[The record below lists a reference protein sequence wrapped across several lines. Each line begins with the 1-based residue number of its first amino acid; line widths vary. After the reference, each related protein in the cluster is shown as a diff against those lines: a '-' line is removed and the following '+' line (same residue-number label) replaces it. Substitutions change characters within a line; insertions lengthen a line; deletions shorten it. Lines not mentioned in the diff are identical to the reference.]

1 MNELLK
7 KLLDANFLTEETK
20 QQIEEAVKSDLEALI
35 AETKAA
41 TEAEVKTELAE
52 QWLETRDQLI
62 EAIDLKVTD
71 MVTEEFKELEGDVL
85 SFRDLEVE
93 YAEKLSE
100 AKAGMVESYKADL
113 AGLVENLDS
122 FLASKLEAELTELKE
137 DLEVAKQNKIGQAMF
152 EHFAEL
158 YKTKFITES
167 DVSKELEAVKA
178 ELTAMTAKLNEATM
192 NKARLERTVKM
203 ETVLSAL
210 SGGQRELM
218 ETILSGVRTEDLERS
233 YEKYISR
240 VLKESQAPT
249 EKEGKV
255 LAEGN
260 TDVTDKTGVVKTGDI
275 AITESTVPTE
285 EPAKKQ
291 LAESEKVRLQ
301 RLAGII

>member
-7 KLLDANFLTEETK
+7 KLLDANFLTEDTK

-62 EAIDLKVTD
+62 EAIDLKLAE
-71 MVTEEFKELEGDVL
+71 MVTAEFKELSEDIQA
-85 SFRDLEVE
+85 FRGLEVE
-93 YAEKLSE
+93 YAEKLTE
-100 AKAGMVESYKADL
+100 AKTGMVESYKADL

-122 FLASKLEAELTELKE
+122 FLTQKLEAEVAELKE

-152 EHFAEL
+152 EHFAGL
-158 YKTKFITES
+158 YKEKFITES

-178 ELTAMTAKLNEATM
+178 ELNTMTAKLNEATA
-192 NKARLERTVKM
+192 NRAKLERTVKM
-203 ETVLSAL
+203 ESVLAPL

-249 EKEGKV
+249 EKEDKV
-255 LAEGN
+255 LAEGK
-260 TDVTDKTGVVKTGDI
+260 TEGTETGVVKTGDNPL
-275 AITESTVPTE
+275 TENASSTE

-301 RLAGII
+301 RLAGIL

>member
-71 MVTEEFKELEGDVL
+71 MVSEEFKELEGDVL

-122 FLASKLEAELTELKE
+122 FLDSKLQAEVEELKE
-137 DLEVAKQNKIGQAMF
+137 DLAIAKQNKIGQAMF
-152 EHFAEL
+152 EHFADL
-158 YKTKFITES
+158 YKTKFIAES

-178 ELTAMTAKLNEATM
+178 ELTAMTAKLNETTM
-192 NKARLERTVKM
+192 NKAKLERTVKM
-203 ETVLSAL
+203 ESVLSAL
-210 SGGQRELM
+210 NGGQRELM

-249 EKEGKV
+249 EKEDKV
-255 LAEGN
+255 LAEGK
-260 TDVTDKTGVVKTGDI
+260 TDVTDKTGVVKTGDT
-275 AITESTVPTE
+275 AITESTVSTE

>member
-41 TEAEVKTELAE
+41 TEAEVKTDLAE

-62 EAIDLKVTD
+62 EAIDLKLVE
-71 MVTEEFKELEGDVL
+71 MVAEEFKELEGDVL

-93 YAEKLSE
+93 YAEKLTE

-122 FLASKLEAELTELKE
+122 FLDSKLKAEVEELKE
-137 DLEVAKQNKIGQAMF
+137 DLAIAKQNKIGQAMF
-152 EHFAEL
+152 EHFADL
-158 YKTKFITES
+158 YKTKFIAES

-178 ELTAMTAKLNEATM
+178 ELSAMTAKLNETTM
-192 NKARLERTVKM
+192 NKAKLERTVKM
-203 ETVLSAL
+203 ESVLSAL
-210 SGGQRELM
+210 NGGQRELM

-240 VLKESQAPT
+240 VLKESQAPS
-249 EKEGKV
+249 EKEDKV
-255 LAEGN
+255 LAEGK
-260 TDVTDKTGVVKTGDI
+260 TDVTDKTGVVKTGDT
-275 AITESTVPTE
+275 AITESTVSTE

>member
-7 KLLDANFLTEETK
+7 KLLEANFLTEETK

-62 EAIDLKVTD
+62 EAIDLKITE
-71 MVTEEFKELEGDVL
+71 MVAAEFTEL
-85 SFRDLEVE
+85 SEDIQAFRDLEVE
-93 YAEKLSE
+93 YAEKLTE

-122 FLASKLEAELTELKE
+122 FLDQKLNAEMEELKE
-137 DLEVAKQNKIGQAMF
+137 DLAIAKQNKIGQAMF

-178 ELTAMTAKLNEATM
+178 ELTAVTAKLNEATA
-192 NKARLERTVKM
+192 NRAKLERAMKM
-203 ETVLSAL
+203 ESVLSAL

-255 LAEGN
+255 LAEGK
-260 TDVTDKTGVVKTGDI
+260 TEGTETGVVKTGDTP
-275 AITESTVPTE
+275 ITETASSTE

-301 RLAGII
+301 RLAGIL